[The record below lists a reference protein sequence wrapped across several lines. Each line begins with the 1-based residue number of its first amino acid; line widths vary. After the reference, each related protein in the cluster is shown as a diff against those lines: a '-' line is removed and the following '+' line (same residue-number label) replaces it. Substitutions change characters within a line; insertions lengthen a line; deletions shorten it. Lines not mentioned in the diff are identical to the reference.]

1 MARQTKNVT
10 PKNIGT
16 VKIPVQPFGHAE
28 VANCPAGIRLRLT
41 LGREDPK
48 DRRSDEVLWCSVFD
62 DKDREQSLGCFG
74 GMFYLEPIPVKHRM
88 AVYQLIAKAADLV
101 GVS

>member
-10 PKNIGT
+10 LRHIGT
-16 VKIPVQPFGHAE
+16 VKAPVQPFGHAE
-28 VANCPAGIRLRLT
+28 VANCPAGIRLKIT
-41 LGREDPK
+41 LGRENPK
-48 DRRSDEVLWCSVFD
+48 DRRSDEVLWCSVVD
-62 DKDREQSLGCFG
+62 DEDREHSLGCFG
-74 GMFYLEPIPVKHRM
+74 GMFRLDPIPVKQRM